1 MAKFAVPGTVGS
13 YELDDD
19 PARIDP
25 AAAAAF
31 LTTAAYWARWRTEPD
46 IRRQIAAAWRV
57 IGAYDPAGAM
67 VGFARAISD
76 GGSAYLA
83 DVYVLPAHRGRGLG
97 KAIVAMMIEDGPG
110 AGFRWMLH
118 TSDAYGLY
126 RQFGFA
132 PPPDNYL
139 ERPPPGGVPGGGQP
153 PRDRGASGGR
163 PPGSTQP
170 LEGDHVRL
178 EPLALRHVPGLLQ
191 AAAQDPSLYR
201 WVLVPQD
208 EAAMR
213 RHVEDALAAR
223 AKGMAVP
230 FAVVRL
236 ADETVIGSTRFHQ
249 LDYWARRER
258 YDQGGRPPQTPPQA
272 DTPDTCEIGYTWLA
286 REALRTGAN
295 TEMKRLMLTHA
306 FEVWRVRSVCLHTDV
321 RNQRSR
327 NAIQRIGGKFEG
339 VLRAH
344 RLAVDQSP
352 RDSARFSITAAEWPA
367 IRQHLADLAGRY
379 AAGAVRR
386 QAAGQHPR

>member
-1 MAKFAVPGTVGS
+1 MRRTVGN

-31 LTTAAYWARWRTEPD
+31 LITEAYWGRWRTEHD
-46 IRRQIAAAWRV
+46 IGRQIATAWRV

-67 VGFARAISD
+67 VGLARAISD

-97 KAIVAMMIEDGPG
+97 KAIVAMMVEDGPG

-126 RQFGFA
+126 RQFGFG
-132 PPPDNYL
+132 PPPDNYM
-139 ERPPPGGVPGGGQP
+139 ERPAGAVTVAGV
-153 PRDRGASGGR
+153 GR
-163 PPGSTQP
+163 HAVAGTGP
-170 LEGDHVRL
+170 LEGQYVRL
-178 EPLALRHVPGLLQ
+178 EPLAVGHVPGLLQ
-191 AAAQDPSLYR
+191 AAAQDPSLYQ

-208 EAAMR
+208 EPAMR

-223 AKGMAVP
+223 AKGIAVP

-249 LDYWARRER
+249 LDYWARP
-258 YDQGGRPPQTPPQA
+258 GGA
-272 DTPDTCEIGYTWLA
+272 DIPDTCEIGYTWLA

-321 RNQRSR
+321 RNQRSQD
-327 NAIQRIGGKFEG
+327 AIRRIGGSFEG
-339 VLRAH
+339 VLRSH

-367 IRQHLADLAGRY
+367 VRQHLGNLTARHAIG
-379 AAGAVRR
+379 AAQR
-386 QAAGQHPR
+386 QAAGQHPQ

>member
-1 MAKFAVPGTVGS
+1 MRRAVGN

-31 LTTAAYWARWRTEPD
+31 LTTEAYWGRWRTEAD
-46 IRRQIAAAWRV
+46 ISRQIAAAWRLV
-57 IGAYDPAGAM
+57 GVYDPAGAM
-67 VGFARAISD
+67 VGLARAISD

-97 KAIVAMMIEDGPG
+97 KAIVAVMSEEGPG

-126 RQFGFA
+126 RQFGFG
-132 PPPDNYL
+132 PPPDNYM
-139 ERPPPGGVPGGGQP
+139 ERPAGAVTVAGV
-153 PRDRGASGGR
+153 RRHVVADAGALTG
-163 PPGSTQP
+163 
-170 LEGDHVRL
+170 EHIRL
-178 EPLALRHVPGLLQ
+178 EPLGPRHVPGLLK
-191 AAAQDPSLYR
+191 AAAQDPSLYQ

-208 EAAMR
+208 EPAMR

-223 AKGMAVP
+223 AKGIAVP

-249 LDYWARRER
+249 LDYWARPER
-258 YDQGGRPPQTPPQA
+258 A
-272 DTPDTCEIGYTWLA
+272 NVPDTCEIGYTWLA

-306 FEVWRVRSVCLHTDV
+306 FEVWQVRSVCLHTDV
-321 RNQRSR
+321 RNQRSQ
-327 NAIQRIGGKFEG
+327 NAIRRIGGTFEG
-339 VLRAH
+339 VLRSH
-344 RLAVDQSP
+344 RPAVDQSP

-367 IRQHLADLAGRY
+367 VRQHLADLAARY
-379 AAGAVRR
+379 PEDAVRR

>member
-1 MAKFAVPGTVGS
+1 MRRAVGN

-31 LTTAAYWARWRTEPD
+31 LTTEAYWGLWRTEQD
-46 IRRQIAAAWRV
+46 VGRQIAAAWRV
-57 IGAYDPAGAM
+57 AGAYDAAGAM

-97 KAIVAMMIEDGPG
+97 KAIVAMMVEEGPG
-110 AGFRWMLH
+110 AGLRWMLH

-132 PPPDNYL
+132 PPPDNYM
-139 ERPPPGGVPGGGQP
+139 ERPA
-153 PRDRGASGGR
+153 GAVTVASAGR
-163 PPGSTQP
+163 HAVAGTGP
-170 LEGDHVRL
+170 LEGRHIRL
-178 EPLALRHVPGLLQ
+178 ESLGPHHVPGLLQ
-191 AAAQDPSLYR
+191 AAAQDPALYQ

-208 EAAMR
+208 EPAMR

-223 AKGMAVP
+223 AKGIAVP

-249 LDYWARRER
+249 LDYWARPGE
-258 YDQGGRPPQTPPQA
+258 A
-272 DTPDTCEIGYTWLA
+272 NVPDTCEIGYTWLA

-321 RNQRSR
+321 RNQRSQA
-327 NAIQRIGGKFEG
+327 AIRRIGGTFEG
-339 VLRAH
+339 VLRSH
-344 RLAVDQSP
+344 RPAVDQSP

-367 IRQHLADLAGRY
+367 VRQQLADLTARHATG
-379 AAGAVRR
+379 AARR
-386 QAAGQHPR
+386 QAAGQHPQ

>member
-1 MAKFAVPGTVGS
+1 MRRAVGN

-31 LTTAAYWARWRTEPD
+31 LTTEAYWGRWRTAHD
-46 IRRQIAAAWRV
+46 IKRQIATAWRV
-57 IGAYDPAGAM
+57 IGAYDAAGAM
-67 VGFARAISD
+67 VGLARAISD

-97 KAIVAMMIEDGPG
+97 KAVVAMMVEEGPG

-126 RQFGFA
+126 RQFGFE
-132 PPPDNYL
+132 PPPDNYM
-139 ERPPPGGVPGGGQP
+139 ERPAGGRYRIAGGG
-153 PRDRGASGGR
+153 RHAVAGTG
-163 PPGSTQP
+163 P
-170 LEGDHVRL
+170 LEGDLVRL
-178 EPLALRHVPGLLQ
+178 EPLGVHHVPGLLK
-191 AAAQDPSLYR
+191 AAAQDPSLYQ

-208 EAAMR
+208 EPAMR

-223 AKGMAVP
+223 AKGIAVP

-249 LDYWARRER
+249 LDYWARPE
-258 YDQGGRPPQTPPQA
+258 PA
-272 DTPDTCEIGYTWLA
+272 DVPDTCEIGYTWLA

-321 RNQRSR
+321 RNQRSQ
-327 NAIQRIGGKFEG
+327 NAIRRIGGTFEG
-339 VLRAH
+339 VLRSH
-344 RLAVDQSP
+344 RMAVDQSP

-367 IRQHLADLAGRY
+367 VRQRLADLAARY
-379 AAGAVRR
+379 PADAVRR
-386 QAAGQHPR
+386 LAAGQHP

>member
-1 MAKFAVPGTVGS
+1 MRRAVGN

-31 LTTAAYWARWRTEPD
+31 LTTEAYWGRWRTEHD
-46 IRRQIAAAWRV
+46 IRRQIATAWQV
-57 IGAYDPAGAM
+57 IGAYDAAGAM
-67 VGFARAISD
+67 VGLARAISD

-97 KAIVAMMIEDGPG
+97 KAVVAMMVEEGPG

-126 RQFGFA
+126 RQFGFGRRRTTTWNGPRA
-132 PPPDNYL
+132 VTGLIVGPTRWPH
-139 ERPPPGGVPGGGQP
+139 RPV
-153 PRDRGASGGR
+153 
-163 PPGSTQP
+163 
-170 LEGDHVRL
+170 EGDLVRL
-178 EPLALRHVPGLLQ
+178 EPLGVHHVPGLLKE
-191 AAAQDPSLYR
+191 AAQDPSLYQ

-208 EAAMR
+208 EPAMR

-223 AKGMAVP
+223 AKGIAVP

-249 LDYWARRER
+249 LDYWARPE
-258 YDQGGRPPQTPPQA
+258 PA
-272 DTPDTCEIGYTWLA
+272 NVPDTCEIGYSWLA

-321 RNQRSR
+321 RNQRSQ
-327 NAIQRIGGKFEG
+327 NAIRRIGGRS
-339 VLRAH
+339 RASCAPTAWPWTRVPGLGPVQH
-344 RLAVDQSP
+344 H
-352 RDSARFSITAAEWPA
+352 ARPNGPLSGS
-367 IRQHLADLAGRY
+367 LADLAARY
-379 AAGAVRR
+379 AEVLSGARPPGSILGRVSEP
-386 QAAGQHPR
+386 G

>member
-1 MAKFAVPGTVGS
+1 VISTLSVPGTVGS

-19 PARIDP
+19 PARVDP

-31 LTTAAYWARWRTEPD
+31 LTAGAYWARWRTEPD

-67 VGFARAISD
+67 VGFARAFSD

-97 KAIVAMMIEDGPG
+97 QAIVAMMIEQGPG

-118 TSDAYGLY
+118 TSDAFGLY

-132 PPPDNYL
+132 PPPDNYM
-139 ERPPPGGVPGGGQP
+139 ERPAGSAAQTVTGNANAVT
-153 PRDRGASGGR
+153 GAG
-163 PPGSTQP
+163 P
-170 LEGDHVRL
+170 LEGEYVRL
-178 EPLALRHVPGLLQ
+178 EPLAPRHVPGLLK

-208 EAAMR
+208 EPAMR

-223 AKGMAVP
+223 AKGMTVP
-230 FAVVRL
+230 FAVVRQ

-249 LDYWARRER
+249 LDYWARRE
-258 YDQGGRPPQTPPQA
+258 PH

-327 NAIQRIGGKFEG
+327 NAIQRIGGTFEG

-344 RLAVDQSP
+344 RLAVDQGP

-367 IRQHLADLAGRY
+367 VRQHLADLTARH
-379 AAGAVRR
+379 AAGADRR
-386 QAAGQHPR
+386 QAAGQHPQ

>member
-1 MAKFAVPGTVGS
+1 MRRAVRD

-31 LTTAAYWARWRTEPD
+31 LITEAYWGRWRTEPD
-46 IRRQIAAAWRV
+46 IRRQIAAAWRLT
-57 IGAYDPAGAM
+57 GAYDAAGAM
-67 VGFARAISD
+67 VGFARAIGD

-97 KAIVAMMIEDGPG
+97 KAIVAMMIEEGPG

-132 PPPDNYL
+132 SPPDNYM
-139 ERPPPGGVPGGGQP
+139 ER
-153 PRDRGASGGR
+153 SGGHGGADSPPVIGGITGGSGFR

-170 LEGDHVRL
+170 LTGNHVRL
-178 EPLALRHVPGLLQ
+178 EPLGVRHVPGLLR
-191 AAAQDPSLYR
+191 AAAQDPSLYQ

-208 EAAMR
+208 EPAMR

-223 AKGMAVP
+223 AKGIAVP

-249 LDYWARRER
+249 LDYWARPE
-258 YDQGGRPPQTPPQA
+258 GA
-272 DTPDTCEIGYTWLA
+272 SVPDTCEIGYTWLA

-321 RNQRSR
+321 RNQRSQ
-327 NAIQRIGGKFEG
+327 NAIRRIGGTFEG
-339 VLRAH
+339 ILRSH
-344 RLAVDQSP
+344 RLAVDQSA
-352 RDSARFSITAAEWPA
+352 RDSARFSVTAAEWPA
-367 IRQHLADLAGRY
+367 VRQRLADLAARY
-379 AAGAVRR
+379 PEDAVRR
-386 QAAGQHPR
+386 QAAGQHP